1 MASRVDF
8 SVFQCVLWF
17 LSSVFY
23 VIVWLVW
30 FSSFASA
37 TFHPMGKYIV
47 SYQRRLRIL
56 DSFPLTGC
64 QKCQSADSI
73 LDWHST
79 VQLLLSGLQ
88 WGFKVRSNLFSPFSL
103 INFSGKTLFLA
114 LVFSMLKPTA
124 NILSAKQ
131 WRTSADYKWMKYIW
145 DSWYRQ
151 KTKVRPRS
159 APSCSRAL
167 YFLQIIYI

>member
-1 MASRVDF
+1 
-8 SVFQCVLWF
+8 
-17 LSSVFY
+17 
-23 VIVWLVW
+23 
-30 FSSFASA
+30 
-37 TFHPMGKYIV
+37 
-47 SYQRRLRIL
+47 
-56 DSFPLTGC
+56 
-64 QKCQSADSI
+64 
-73 LDWHST
+73 
-79 VQLLLSGLQ
+79 
-88 WGFKVRSNLFSPFSL
+88 
-103 INFSGKTLFLA
+103 
-114 LVFSMLKPTA
+114 VFSMLKPTA